1 MCLGNSVTY
10 VPGRSVVGASK
21 KQPLGGIHH
30 DSRIGFLLA
39 RNSIKT
45 ILLSPELRE
54 LFESK
59 DDWEYYLSKP

>member
-1 MCLGNSVTY
+1 M
-10 VPGRSVVGASK
+10 VGASK